1 MPPPAD
7 RPQRQSGPLAT
18 LSVPRVSGY
27 SHSNNSSP
35 HPTARGRSGPLP
47 TSAFPAS
54 APTTPAHLRTRSND
68 ALPVLSSIQV
78 DSSPSP
84 DSATSQSNHSIYSQV
99 RPLLTPTSA
108 LAVSTPRSLLLDDNS
123 PRKSTPSYPDSD
135 LKLQLGPGSRH
146 RVSATTPDNSA
157 TSTTPQKTPQP
168 ADEED
173 EESEDDKYRK
183 HRGRRRMNGQNGHV
197 TAASLLSPSFYLSLS
212 WRGWLTLLAV
222 VCSVALGVH
231 YFFPSVLPLSF
242 LFPSTTPSPS
252 PQPVRPPPH
261 LSRPISNNAQPPP
274 RPVYPVGASIDN
286 APVNIIPPPDDDE
299 NWKKQICGV
308 LDENSDNMLC
318 ADGTERSAS
327 LLIDAA
333 TPNNVTFFTVF
344 VPESDHDSTDSAPG
358 KHKHTSWLRAIYS
371 WTLQTPNTQHVM
383 VLVRQQDHC
392 DYLRDL
398 PSEVYCRVTACF
410 GPEAETPFLKCV
422 LEDAAQRA
430 ETALMVYVEDHI
442 VLFND
447 FVPALLKTASA
458 LDRFF
463 VVGSST
469 SLTLSVDA
477 DLDLKTWHKDVEA
490 AIFLDSS
497 NADSEKEH
505 SRHADTNHSHSLHFF
520 AYSKGSLDLTQL
532 DNSVLMGGGQYYGHE
547 WEKILVAYLLLQDK
561 VTLVDV
567 TQAVTAIEM
576 THADKSNYTAGLN
589 VYNRLHTVNNTAVP
603 HVSLGRLENSHYV
616 LIGKCPTC
624 SLKENREA
632 DLPLVLIRHAN
643 TARQIIVILVNSN
656 FLSLAF
662 NWICR
667 ARFLGLS
674 NYVMLAEDRVAYRI
688 LRKMDVPVIL
698 RRDAPYTKQAAM
710 PGSAEFQET
719 LYLRALFFKDVVG
732 LGFHLILSHLD
743 TIWFEDPLPML
754 AASDCDM
761 YIQMEGSGSRADG
774 GMLTIKS
781 TSLGYQFSKDYL
793 ICEQENW
800 DFITV
805 HGKSR
810 FFYSDDPD
818 MNCVDLI
825 SQRLVRRNHLK
836 RCILDPSRY
845 VSETVFFDLQSSQE
859 RGIYPAFVHINRARG
874 LYNKT
879 KAFIDWDLWA
889 VDDSAMARIPS
900 LRMAHTHGTI
910 QCKAPPHQLRAPL
923 FEDRERMRIVV
934 NILASIEHGAL
945 QQTLEHLAAAQYNTN
960 VPVDLRLTVQ
970 LPEHDSQSNT
980 KQYVRAV
987 AIAKEFDWP
996 HGDKKLLFIE
1006 EHVGPTDRWLDYWEL
1021 GAEGEQVFQLA
1032 LQAGQMLSE
1041 RWFVWV
1047 KAALEAYYFNPFQYS
1062 SQLMGIHLQHQFT
1075 IVGETPAARFGSR
1088 IPSTVLSSGNGT
1100 TPILYHYQFLPLFG
1114 TVFFPH
1120 HFLSFLHWYSLQNH
1134 STIITASLTTGAATA
1149 NYSPI
1154 ACVPTLISNSWYK
1167 SDSIQNWWQWLVRF
1181 TFESGWF
1188 ALYTNFHS
1196 PQDNRARA
1204 LVVDETPL
1212 AGQLTVELVKR
1223 LGARENE
1230 YAAKEELQLYDL
1242 HFNRF
1247 NLDKRMLAVRKS
1259 LFPPMA
1265 ASRRPRTSVAEL
1277 QESVEQERV
1286 LAQERD
1292 RWSKERGGGGSDA
1305 ETEGEGEVLGGLWA
1319 RIHSQRRDQ
1328 ELSEVGEEQVEESEE
1343 AVQAELTVDE
1353 AITPT
1358 DIIVEM
1364 MKNIMVDSDSE
1375 SSAAEF
1381 DTKAY
1386 RGQLARIAAKLQH
1399 IRAGEQHI
1407 HRDVRGSQHDRCFVI
1422 GDKAIE
1428 EPVDVKIID
1437 AVSAL
1442 PPPYNLSLTVTEL
1455 YTHIYQSVM
1464 LRLPPKPSPLTN
1476 PQALFIVYRPR
1487 QPVPWDRHLRGLY
1500 FTFLTALV
1508 TGRVFLVDSADLES
1522 MYDCPFPGV
1531 KWTYK
1536 AFEPYFTSSA
1546 KVKVSTAE
1554 MDSKKITAELRT
1566 RFLND
1571 IFPQQVIYHTEA
1583 VSHDRLMFTNVAYKP
1598 YALALFDTRSR
1609 MKRTGM
1615 LMRLLQSKPKNALI
1629 QASKD
1634 LQKQVGLTAV
1644 KYALCVHVVAPPEK
1658 VKKSTEADP
1667 LPGVPDSHWECVVSQ
1682 LLHLG
1687 FTKDDVVIFF
1697 TSNAVYSSSLDVA
1710 SQRLSRYGRVVGNP
1724 HFFEPGAT
1732 NWGTGNATI
1741 RASQQRDPLSNAL
1754 IYDPYIV
1761 HNYLF
1766 GECDVTVSSGTTYG
1780 IFGAA
1785 RTGFSKAAY
1794 VFRPAGPPQK
1804 AKDKKSV
1811 PIVEEDY
1818 CGPMHRIDME
1828 RENDINF

>member
-1 MPPPAD
+1 MQAD
-7 RPQRQSGPLAT
+7 GAPSPN
-18 LSVPRVSGY
+18 
-27 SHSNNSSP
+27 SHSLDN
-35 HPTARGRSGPLP
+35 
-47 TSAFPAS
+47 
-54 APTTPAHLRTRSND
+54 
-68 ALPVLSSIQV
+68 LSSSALSA
-78 DSSPSP
+78 SSNY
-84 DSATSQSNHSIYSQV
+84 TQV

-108 LAVSTPRSLLLDDNS
+108 LAASTPRSLLLDDRS
-123 PRKSTPSYPDSD
+123 PRPSSIAYTDSD
-135 LKLQLGPGSRH
+135 LKLQLGSGSRH
-146 RVSATTPDNSA
+146 RGSSSTPDSPANS
-157 TSTTPQKTPQP
+157 TPHKGQP
-168 ADEED
+168 DEDD

-183 HRGRRRMNGQNGHV
+183 HRGRRRNGQNGHV
-197 TAASLLSPSFYLSLS
+197 TAASLLSPSFYSSLRL
-212 WRGWLTLLAV
+212 RGWLTLLTV
-222 VCSVALGVH
+222 VCLVALTVH
-231 YFFPSVLPLSF
+231 YFFPSVLPLLF
-242 LFPSTTPSPS
+242 LFSPSPS
-252 PQPVRPPPH
+252 PNTPLIRPSPVTH
-261 LSRPISNNAQPPP
+261 DSNAQPLPP
-274 RPVYPVGASIDN
+274 RSAHIAGASVND
-286 APVNIIPPPDDDE
+286 APANIIPPPDDDAT
-299 NWKKQICGV
+299 WRKQICGAV
-308 LDENSDNMLC
+308 DENSDNMLC
-318 ADGTERSAS
+318 LDGTERNAAA
-327 LLIDAA
+327 LISTA

-344 VPESDHDSTDSAPG
+344 VPESDHDADSAAG

-371 WTLQTPNTQHVM
+371 WTLQTPDTQHVM
-383 VLVRQQDHC
+383 VLVRRQSDC
-392 DYLRDL
+392 AYLRDL
-398 PSEVYCRVTACF
+398 PAEVYCRVTACF
-410 GPEAETPFLKCV
+410 TSNAETPFLKCV

-430 ETALMVYVEDHI
+430 DTALMVYVEDHI

-447 FVPALLKTASA
+447 FVPALLKVASA

-477 DLDLKTWHKDVEA
+477 ELDLKTWQKDVEA

-505 SRHADTNHSHSLHFF
+505 SRHANTNHSHSLHFF
-520 AYSKGSLDLTQL
+520 AYTRGSLDLSQL
-532 DNSVLMGGGQYYGHE
+532 DDSVLMGGGQYYGHE

-589 VYNRLHTVNNTAVP
+589 VYNRQHTENNTAVP

-710 PGSAEFQET
+710 TGSAEFQET

-774 GMLTIKS
+774 GMLTVKS
-781 TSLGYQFSKDYL
+781 TSLGFQFSKDYL

-836 RCILDPSRY
+836 RCILDPTRY

-879 KAFIDWDLWA
+879 KTFLDWDLWA

-945 QQTLEHLAAAQYNTN
+945 QQTLAHLAAAEYNSN
-960 VPVDLRLTVQ
+960 IPVDLRLTIQ

-980 KQYVRAV
+980 KQYVKAV
-987 AIAKEFDWP
+987 ALAKEFEWP

-1006 EHVGPTDRWLDYWEL
+1006 EHAGPTDRWLDYWEL

-1047 KAALEAYYFNPFQYS
+1047 KAALEEYYFNPFQYS

-1088 IPSTVLSSGNGT
+1088 IPSTVLSSINST

-1120 HFLSFLHWYSLQNH
+1120 HFRSFLHWYSLQNH
-1134 STIITASLTTGAATA
+1134 STIITASPTTGAATA

-1167 SDSIQNWWQWLVRF
+1167 ADPIQNWWQWLVRF

-1196 PQDNRARA
+1196 PQDKRARA

-1223 LGARENE
+1223 LGPREND
-1230 YAAKEELQLYDL
+1230 YAPKEELQLYDL
-1242 HFNRF
+1242 HFTRF
-1247 NLDKRMLAVRKS
+1247 TLDKRMLAVRKN

-1265 ASRRPRTSVAEL
+1265 ASRRPRASVAEL
-1277 QESVEQERV
+1277 QETVEQQRLLEV
-1286 LAQERD
+1286 EKE

-1305 ETEGEGEVLGGLWA
+1305 EMQAEGETIGGLWA
-1319 RIHSQRRDQ
+1319 RIHTRRR
-1328 ELSEVGEEQVEESEE
+1328 ELELTEVGEEQVEESED
-1343 AVQAELTVDE
+1343 AVQAAADLEATADE
-1353 AITPT
+1353 SITPT

-1375 SSAAEF
+1375 STAAGAEF

-1428 EPVDVKIID
+1428 ETPDVRIVDG
-1437 AVSAL
+1437 VSAL
-1442 PPPYNLSLTVTEL
+1442 PPPYNLSLTLTEL
-1455 YTHIYQSVM
+1455 YTHIYQSVIA
-1464 LRLPPKPSPLTN
+1464 RLPPKPSPLTD
-1476 PQALFIVYRPR
+1476 PRALFIVYRPR
-1487 QPVPWDRHLRGLY
+1487 ALVPWDRHLRGLY
-1500 FTFLTALV
+1500 FTFLTALL
-1508 TGRVFLVDSADLES
+1508 TGRVFLVDSPDLDS
-1522 MYDCPFPGV
+1522 LYDCPFAGV
-1531 KWTYK
+1531 KWAYK
-1536 AFEPYFTSSA
+1536 TFEPYFTSSA
-1546 KVKVSTAE
+1546 TVTVTTAE
-1554 MDSKKITAELRT
+1554 MDGKKITAELRT

-1615 LMRLLQSKPKNALI
+1615 LMKLLQSKPKNALI

-1667 LPGVPDSHWECVVSQ
+1667 LPGVPDSHWQCVESQ

-1710 SQRLSRYGRVVGNP
+1710 SQRLSRYGRIVDNP
-1724 HFFEPGAT
+1724 HLFEPGAT
-1732 NWGTGNATI
+1732 NWGTGNATL

-1761 HNYLF
+1761 HHYLF

-1794 VFRPAGPPQK
+1794 VFRPAGPPPK
-1804 AKDKKSV
+1804 SKDKKSA
-1811 PIVEEDY
+1811 PIVEDDY

>member
-1 MPPPAD
+1 MN
-7 RPQRQSGPLAT
+7 G
-18 LSVPRVSGY
+18 
-27 SHSNNSSP
+27 H
-35 HPTARGRSGPLP
+35 
-47 TSAFPAS
+47 F
-54 APTTPAHLRTRSND
+54 TPA
-68 ALPVLSSIQV
+68 A
-78 DSSPSP
+78 
-84 DSATSQSNHSIYSQV
+84 
-99 RPLLTPTSA
+99 
-108 LAVSTPRSLLLDDNS
+108 
-123 PRKSTPSYPDSD
+123 
-135 LKLQLGPGSRH
+135 
-146 RVSATTPDNSA
+146 
-157 TSTTPQKTPQP
+157 
-168 ADEED
+168 
-173 EESEDDKYRK
+173 
-183 HRGRRRMNGQNGHV
+183 
-197 TAASLLSPSFYLSLS
+197 LLSPDFYLSLRL
-212 WRGWLTLLAV
+212 RGWLVLFAGVCCLV
-222 VCSVALGVH
+222 VVLH
-231 YFFPSVLPLSF
+231 YLFPSILPLSF
-242 LFPSTTPSPS
+242 LFPALPPPSPS
-252 PQPVRPPPH
+252 FTDRTTTTTS
-261 LSRPISNNAQPPP
+261 SRTTRTSNNAHPPPPP
-274 RPVYPVGASIDN
+274 RAVSNVGAPS
-286 APVNIIPPPDDDE
+286 AAVSVNIIPPPEDDE
-299 NWKKQICGV
+299 NWKKQLCGAAN
-308 LDENSDNMLC
+308 ENSDNMLC
-318 ADGTERSAS
+318 VDGTERTSS
-327 LLIDAA
+327 VLSETA

-344 VPESDHDSTDSAPG
+344 IPEADYEPSETASSKHQQHHD
-358 KHKHTSWLRAIYS
+358 KHTSWLRSIYS
-371 WTLQTPNTQHVM
+371 WTLLTPDTQHVM
-383 VLVRQQDHC
+383 VLVRRQTDCNH
-392 DYLRDL
+392 LRDL
-398 PSEVYCRVTACF
+398 PTEVYCRVTACF
-410 GPEAETPFLKCV
+410 QPGMDTPSLRCV
-422 LEDAAQRA
+422 LEDASQRA

-447 FVPALLKTASA
+447 FVPALLKVASA

-469 SLTLSVDA
+469 SLTISVDA
-477 DLDLKTWHKDVEA
+477 ELDLKTWQKDVEA

-497 NADSEKEH
+497 AADSEKEH
-505 SRHADTNHSHSLHFF
+505 KQHANTNHSHSLHFF
-520 AYSKGSLDLTQL
+520 AYTKRSLDLSQL
-532 DNSVLMGGGQYYGHE
+532 DNTVLLGGGQYYGHE

-567 TQAVTAIEM
+567 TQAMTAIEM
-576 THADKSNYTAGLN
+576 THKDDSNYTTDLN
-589 VYNRLHTVNNTAVP
+589 VYNRLHTINNTAVP

-643 TARQIIVILVNSN
+643 AARQIIVIVVNSN

-710 PGSAEFQET
+710 TGSAEFQET

-761 YIQMEGSGSRADG
+761 FIQMEGSGTRADG
-774 GMLTIKS
+774 GILTIKS
-781 TSLGYQFSKDYL
+781 TTLGFQFSRDYL

-800 DFITV
+800 EFITV

-836 RCILDPSRY
+836 RCMFDPSRY
-845 VSETVFFDLQSSQE
+845 VSETVFFDAQSSQE
-859 RGIYPAFVHINRARG
+859 RGIYPAFVHLNGAKG

-879 KAFIDWDLWA
+879 KAFLDWDLWA
-889 VDDSAMARIPS
+889 VDDSAMVRIPS
-900 LRMAHTHGTI
+900 LRMAHTHGSI
-910 QCKAPPHQLRAPL
+910 QCKAAPRQLRAPL

-934 NILASIEHGAL
+934 NILASIEHRAL
-945 QQTLEHLAAAQYNTN
+945 QQTLAHLAAAEYNPN
-960 VPVDLRLTVQ
+960 IPVDLRLTVQ

-980 KQYVRAV
+980 KQYVKAV
-987 AIAKEFDWP
+987 TIAKEFDWP
-996 HGDKKLLFIE
+996 HGEKKLLFLE
-1006 EHVGPTDRWLDYWEL
+1006 EHVGPTDRWLDYWEV
-1021 GAEGEQVFQLA
+1021 GGEDEQVFQLA

-1047 KAALEAYYFNPFQYS
+1047 KAALEAYYFNPFAYS

-1088 IPSTVLSSGNGT
+1088 IPFTVLSAGNT
-1100 TPILYHYQFLPLFG
+1100 STPILYHYQFLPLFG
-1114 TVFFPH
+1114 TVFFPN
-1120 HFLSFLHWYSLQNH
+1120 HFLSFLHWYSMQNH
-1134 STIITASLTTGAATA
+1134 STIITASPTTGSATA

-1154 ACVPTLISNSWYK
+1154 ACVPTVISNTWYK
-1167 SDSIQNWWQWLVRF
+1167 ADPIQNWWQWLVRF

-1196 PQDNRARA
+1196 PQDQRARA

-1223 LGARENE
+1223 LGVRENE
-1230 YAAKEELQLYDL
+1230 MAPKEVLQLYDL
-1242 HFNRF
+1242 HFNKF
-1247 NLDKRMLAVRKS
+1247 VLDKRMLAVRKN

-1265 ASRRPRTSVAEL
+1265 ASRRPRAGTPET
-1277 QESVEQERV
+1277 EQTA
-1286 LAQERD
+1286 AQQRQMAKD
-1292 RWSKERGGGGSDA
+1292 RARWSRERGGGGSDVEDVEA
-1305 ETEGEGEVLGGLWA
+1305 EDETIGGLWE
-1319 RIHSQRRDQ
+1319 RIHIRRREMELAEVSDQ
-1328 ELSEVGEEQVEESEE
+1328 QVEETEE
-1343 AVQAELTVDE
+1343 TEAALAAADSVAVDDVV
-1353 AITPT
+1353 TPT

-1375 SSAAEF
+1375 PTAVGAEF
-1381 DTKAY
+1381 DTSAYKA
-1386 RGQLARIAAKLQH
+1386 QLARLAAKVQR
-1399 IRAGEQHI
+1399 IKAGDQHI

-1428 EPVDVKIID
+1428 EPADVRIID

-1442 PPPYNLSLTVTEL
+1442 PPPYNLSLTLSEL

-1464 LRLPPKPSPLTN
+1464 ARLPAKPSPITD
-1476 PQALFIVYRPR
+1476 PKALFIVYRPR
-1487 QPVPWDRHLRGLY
+1487 VPVPWDRHLRGLY

-1508 TGRVFLVDSADLES
+1508 TGRVMLIDSADLDS
-1522 MYDCPFPGV
+1522 LYDCPFFGV

-1536 AFEPYFTSSA
+1536 AFEPFFTSSA
-1546 KVKVSTAE
+1546 TITVSSAE
-1554 MDSKKITAELRT
+1554 MDSKKIKEELRT
-1566 RFLND
+1566 RFVND
-1571 IFPQQVIYHTEA
+1571 MFPQQVIYHTEA
-1583 VSHDRLMFTNVAYKP
+1583 VSHDRLMFTNTAYKP

-1634 LQKQVGLTAV
+1634 LQKAVGLTAV

-1658 VKKSTEADP
+1658 IKKSTEMDP
-1667 LPGVPDSHWECVVSQ
+1667 LPGVPDSHWSCIVSQ

-1697 TSNAVYSSSLDVA
+1697 TSNALHSSSLDVA
-1710 SQRLSRYGRVVGNP
+1710 SQHLSRYGRVVVNP
-1724 HFFEPGAT
+1724 RLFEPAAT
-1732 NWGTGNATI
+1732 NWGIGNATI
-1741 RASQQRDPLSNAL
+1741 RSSQHRDPLSNAL

-1794 VFRPAGPPQK
+1794 VFRAAGPPQK
-1804 AKDKKSV
+1804 AKDKKSA